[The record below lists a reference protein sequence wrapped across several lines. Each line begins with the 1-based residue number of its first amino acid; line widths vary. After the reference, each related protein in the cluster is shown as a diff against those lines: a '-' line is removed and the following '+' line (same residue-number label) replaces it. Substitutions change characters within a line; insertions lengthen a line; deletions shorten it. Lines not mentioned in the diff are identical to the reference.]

1 MGGGGDSPHSPT
13 PGGKS
18 ALLEQ
23 IRGGTQLK
31 KVEQNHQVPASGVG
45 RDALLDQIRQ
55 GIQLKNVSDH
65 PESGPPA
72 SAPTA
77 GIVGALME
85 VMQKRCKAIHSSDE
99 DEDDDEDEDFEDDD
113 EWDD

>member
-1 MGGGGDSPHSPT
+1 M
-13 PGGKS
+13 
-18 ALLEQ
+18 EQ

-31 KVEQNHQVPASGVG
+31 KVEQNHRPAPASTTG

-55 GIQLKNVSDH
+55 GIQLKTVSDL
-65 PESGPPA
+65 PESSPVTAAPA
-72 SAPTA
+72 A

-85 VMQKRCKAIHSSDE
+85 VMQKRSKAIHSSDE

-113 EWDD
+113 EWED

>member
-1 MGGGGDSPHSPT
+1 M
-13 PGGKS
+13 
-18 ALLEQ
+18 
-23 IRGGTQLK
+23 
-31 KVEQNHQVPASGVG
+31 EQNNRAPASNTG

-55 GIQLKNVSDH
+55 GIQLKTVSDL
-65 PESGPPA
+65 PESGPPTPA
-72 SAPTA
+72 STA

-85 VMQKRCKAIHSSDE
+85 VMQKRSKAIHSSDE

>member
-1 MGGGGDSPHSPT
+1 M
-13 PGGKS
+13 
-18 ALLEQ
+18 
-23 IRGGTQLK
+23 K
-31 KVEQNHQVPASGVG
+31 KVEQNQRAPASSAG

-55 GIQLKNVSDH
+55 GIQLKTVSDL
-65 PESGPPA
+65 PESGPPL
-72 SAPTA
+72 APTA

-85 VMQKRCKAIHSSDE
+85 VMQKRSKAIHSSDE

>member
-1 MGGGGDSPHSPT
+1 M
-13 PGGKS
+13 
-18 ALLEQ
+18 
-23 IRGGTQLK
+23 
-31 KVEQNHQVPASGVG
+31 G

-55 GIQLKNVSDH
+55 GLKLKNVPDQ
-65 PESGPPA
+65 PESGPL
-72 SAPTA
+72 SAAPSA

-85 VMQKRCKAIHSSDE
+85 VMQKRSKAIHSSDE